1 MRQMAEGHRRHMRM
15 HSLSCRERQHL
26 CRDLLVD
33 PQLIIKSLKQL
44 QARRELPRELPKDF
58 VLLVG
63 SWELRVGTRLAVV
76 IAQVLISR
84 KEPNSIVTHGTAQIR
99 REVPIFDA
107 LVSAERLGA
116 RDRQQDRLA
125 GQA

>member
-1 MRQMAEGHRRHMRM
+1 MRQMAERHRRHMRM
-15 HSLSCRERQHL
+15 QSLSCGEWFHL
-26 CRDLLVD
+26 RRNLWVD
-33 PQLIIKSLKQL
+33 PIFIIKSLKQL
-44 QARRELPRELPKDF
+44 HARRELPRELPKDF

-63 SWELRVGTRLAVV
+63 SGELRVGTRLAVV

-84 KEPNSIVTHGTAQIR
+84 KEPNSIVTHGAAEIC
-99 REVPIFDA
+99 REIPIFDA

>member
-1 MRQMAEGHRRHMRM
+1 WFHLRRN
-15 HSLSCRERQHL
+15 LG
-26 CRDLLVD
+26 VD
-33 PQLIIKSLKQL
+33 PDFIIESLKQL

-84 KEPNSIVTHGTAQIR
+84 KEPNSIVPHGTAQIR
-99 REVPIFDA
+99 REIPIFDA
-107 LVSAERLGA
+107 FVSAERLGA
-116 RDRQQDRLA
+116 RDRQQDGL
-125 GQA
+125 

>member
-1 MRQMAEGHRRHMRM
+1 MRQMAEGHRRHVRM
-15 HSLSCRERQHL
+15 HSLSCGERQHL
-26 CRDLLVD
+26 CRDLRVD
-33 PQLIIKSLKQL
+33 PELIIKSLKQL
-44 QARRELPRELPKDF
+44 QARRELPRELRKNL

-84 KEPNSIVTHGTAQIR
+84 KEPNSIVTHGTAEICS
-99 REVPIFDA
+99 EVPILDS
-107 LVSAERLGA
+107 LVSAERLGT

>member
-1 MRQMAEGHRRHMRM
+1 MAEGHRRHVRM
-15 HSLSCRERQHL
+15 HALCCGERQHL
-26 CRDLLVD
+26 RRDLRID
-33 PQLIIKSLKQL
+33 PELIIESLKQL
-44 QARRELPRELPKDF
+44 HARRELPRELSKYF

-84 KEPNSIVTHGTAQIR
+84 KEPDSIVTHGTAEIC
-99 REVPIFDA
+99 REIPIFDA
-107 LVSAERLGA
+107 LVPAERLGA